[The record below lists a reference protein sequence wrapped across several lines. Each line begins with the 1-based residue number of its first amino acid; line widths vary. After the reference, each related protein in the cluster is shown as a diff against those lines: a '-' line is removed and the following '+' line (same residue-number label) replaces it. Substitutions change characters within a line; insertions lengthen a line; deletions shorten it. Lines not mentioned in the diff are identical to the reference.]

1 MSKKKKPKME
11 FRYYQMPA
19 GSPILA
25 LLGQKWVQSYGRDI
39 DYLHFHNY
47 LEIGYCYE
55 GCGDLTLGEQDLRF
69 SGNQFTVIPK
79 NYPHTTNSDKGT
91 VSKWEYLFIDT
102 ESFLRDFYQ
111 EGGSNTKKT
120 ERMIQKIYSRAVL
133 KNVED
138 FPKIAG
144 MIRQILEIMRNTEE
158 FYIDE
163 AKGILAAL
171 LVNIAR
177 ENSAQRVDVE
187 VHDDMAERV
196 TTPISHALDY
206 ITLHYK
212 EPLKIEDLAKWCHI
226 SETHFRR
233 IFSSYMNMSP
243 LEYINLV
250 RIQTAC
256 EYLKKTDSS
265 VSDIAYK
272 CGFSTMSTFNRNFKQ
287 VMGVSPCEWR
297 KRPENYEQQIL
308 KFEIHSEE
316 GW

>member
-55 GCGDLTLGEQDLRF
+55 GQGELTLGEQDLRF
-69 SGNQFTVIPK
+69 SGEQFTVIPK
-79 NYPHTTNSDKGT
+79 NCPHTTNSDAGT
-91 VSKWEYLFIDT
+91 VSRWEYLFIDA
-102 ESFLRDFYQ
+102 EGFLRDFYQ
-111 EGGSNTKKT
+111 DGGANTKKT
-120 ERMIQKIYSRAVL
+120 ERMLRRISARPLL
-133 KNVED
+133 KNVKD
-138 FPKIAG
+138 SPQIAG
-144 MIRQILEIMRNTEE
+144 LIRQLLEIMRGTEE
-158 FYIDE
+158 FYIEE

-177 ENSAQRVDVE
+177 ENKIGDQEADTQ
-187 VHDDMAERV
+187 DDMTEKIMS
-196 TTPISHALDY
+196 PISHALEY
-206 ITLHYK
+206 ITLHYM
-212 EPLKIEDLAKWCHI
+212 EPLKIADLAKWCHI

-233 IFSSYMNMSP
+233 IFSSYMKIGP
-243 LEYINLV
+243 LEYINMV
-250 RIQTAC
+250 RIRNAC
-256 EYLKKTDSS
+256 EYLKKTDST
-265 VSDIAYK
+265 VSDIAHK
-272 CGFSTMSTFNRNFKQ
+272 CGFSTISTFNRNFKQ
-287 VMGVSPCEWR
+287 IMGVTPYEWR
-297 KRPENYEQQIL
+297 KRPENYERQIL